1 MTTPPSEN
9 GVKPLRQTRIFL
21 ALAVLIAVAANMIDA
36 PYSSFGIF
44 LNILVIV
51 VLMFTLFRIHRF
63 VVALKSSTSIL

>member
-9 GVKPLRQTRIFL
+9 GVKSLRQTRIFL
-21 ALAVLIAVAANMIDA
+21 ALAVLSVVAANMIDA